1 MGETPLHYAV
11 RLGREDL
18 VNILLKAG
26 ADITIRG
33 VKEVLNHNPIVDI
46 IRIKLL
52 MKLLCNKN

>member
-33 VKEVLNHNPIVDI
+33 VKEVLNYNAIVDI